1 MEVKHGVISIY
12 VAPAGDGRRCRVRAK
27 VSATRG
33 EGVGTVWQC
42 WYMDKSVPKGMGKVV
57 G

>member
-1 MEVKHGVISIY
+1 MS
-12 VAPAGDGRRCRVRAK
+12 AK
-27 VSATRG
+27 VSATGG

-42 WYMDKSVPKGMGKVV
+42 WYVGKSVPKGMGKVV